1 MLQSELGATERKK
14 DSLKSGSKHI
24 QSIFSTGRKLVL
36 LSVVHCTRGTRLI
49 LKVQRAMFWVFFFGG
64 GGEVS
69 THARVTIPSLL
80 RLTMVGRF
88 RLRFKQDLDFTS
100 YIYGTHSWL

>member
-49 LKVQRAMFWVFFFGG
+49 LKVQRAMFWGVFLEGG
-64 GGEVS
+64 GGVYPCACNYPQFIAFN
-69 THARVTIPSLL
+69 H
-80 RLTMVGRF
+80 GR
-88 RLRFKQDLDFTS
+88 
-100 YIYGTHSWL
+100 

>member
-64 GGEVS
+64 GGGVYPCACNYPQFIAFN
-69 THARVTIPSLL
+69 H
-80 RLTMVGRF
+80 GR
-88 RLRFKQDLDFTS
+88 
-100 YIYGTHSWL
+100 